1 MLTETFLRI
10 PFSVIGRCSLVPTSH
25 WLQGKCARINL
36 SQAAT
41 GRYDFTESRI
51 TGGVLKAF
59 LCQNRHFRAFEESY
73 VISKEQANTLILIFS
88 ATKEQT
94 F

>member
-1 MLTETFLRI
+1 MLTGTFLRI

-25 WLQGKCARINL
+25 WLQGKCARNNL
-36 SQAAT
+36 LQAAT

-59 LCQNRHFRAFEESY
+59 LCQNRHFMDFELRY
-73 VISKEQANTLILIFS
+73 VISKGQAKTLI
-88 ATKEQT
+88 
-94 F
+94 